1 MAQAGLEQVTAD
13 SFRDLEQFGRRGDA
27 SGISYY
33 VSEGRPYTL
42 DFSSEEDFICLVLGD
57 IVNRTK
63 FDDDKELDLTLIGGS
78 INYHPRGGQFRVRAS
93 EVRHGFIAFKFSGD
107 FQSVINEGNPNNA
120 RRTGNRINLQS
131 LTIKPLVHYARER
144 LHRPEPLLPFEL
156 QCLATASYLETLRK
170 LSAAPLAARD
180 SLSEASFR
188 IIEEYIDENL
198 EWKVSCA
205 DLAREVDLPL
215 RAIFDGVKA
224 RTGHSLYGL
233 VLEKRIIRA
242 RAMLAKSEAPIGEIA
257 VACGFCS
264 QQHLT
269 STFSR
274 KLGVTPQQFRLAA
287 ASGGSAASA
296 SNAPSR
302 NRSRA
307 LAS

>member
-1 MAQAGLEQVTAD
+1 MAQAGLEQVTAG
-13 SFRDLEQFGRRGDA
+13 SFRDLDQFGRRGDA

-42 DFSSEEDFICLVLGD
+42 DFSSEEDFICLVLGE

-78 INYHPRGGQFRVRAS
+78 INYHPRGGHFRVRAS

-107 FQSVINEGNPNNA
+107 FQSTIDEANLNTV
-120 RRTGNRINLQS
+120 RRTGNRVNLQS

-144 LHRPEPLLPFEL
+144 LHLPAPFLPFEL
-156 QCLATASYLETLRK
+156 QCLATTSYLETLRK
-170 LSAAPLAARD
+170 LSATPLAARV
-180 SLSEASFR
+180 SLSDAKFR
-188 IIEEYIDENL
+188 TIQEYIDEDL
-198 EWKVSCA
+198 EWKVSCS

-224 RTGHSLYGL
+224 RTGYSLYRL
-233 VLEKRIIRA
+233 VLERRIA
-242 RAMLAKSEAPIGEIA
+242 RAQEMLAKSDMTIGEIA

-274 KLGVTPQQFRLAA
+274 KLGATPQQFRLAV
-287 ASGGSAASA
+287 ASSESSASA
-296 SNAPSR
+296 SNAP
-302 NRSRA
+302 
-307 LAS
+307 